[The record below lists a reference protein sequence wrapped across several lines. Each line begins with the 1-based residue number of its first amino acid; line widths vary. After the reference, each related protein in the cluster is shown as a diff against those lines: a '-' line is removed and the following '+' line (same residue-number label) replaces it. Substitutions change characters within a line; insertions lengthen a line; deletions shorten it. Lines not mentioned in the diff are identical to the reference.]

1 MGWDLEGTAGLL
13 GCMLGEIYTDPWDEV
28 LNKPHCAILGDRSEE
43 VYEA

>member
-13 GCMLGEIYTDPWDEV
+13 GCMLGEIYTDPSAEV
-28 LNKPHCAILGDRSEE
+28 LTKPHCAILGDRSEE